1 MSKGPVAFFVVTA
14 LVLSMS
20 MLSGLGFYGQLGVSY
35 EDSGRDDVSAA
46 ADALVGQEASDK
58 SGGSVLQDFT
68 TSAGRT
74 ISTGWQLIANTDGII
89 ILLFGIPAAVATPIQ
104 ILFNMTYGFFFAA
117 FIRGV
122 VVQ

>member
-1 MSKGPVAFFVVTA
+1 MSKGPVAFFVVTS

-20 MLSGLGFYGQLGVSY
+20 MLSGLGFYSQLGVSY
-35 EDSGRDDVSAA
+35 QDSARDDVNAA

-74 ISTGWQLIANTDGII
+74 ISTGWQVIGNTDGVL
-89 ILLFGIPAAVATPIQ
+89 ILLFGLPGVVAGTIQ
-104 ILFNMTYGFFFAA
+104 LLFNMTYGFFFAA